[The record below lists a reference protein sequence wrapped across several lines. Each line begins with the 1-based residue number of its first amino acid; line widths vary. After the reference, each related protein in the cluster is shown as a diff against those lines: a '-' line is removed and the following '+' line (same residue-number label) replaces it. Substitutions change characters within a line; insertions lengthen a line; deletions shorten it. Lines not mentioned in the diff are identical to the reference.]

1 MKRTGKLLLLIALA
15 LPAVSLLLPA
25 ADAQVTAEI
34 SASRIGMDD
43 TLLYT
48 LTFRDIENPR
58 QPDLSYLDDFKVLQT
73 ARSSEFQFS
82 DGAATSSTRFTYYL
96 MPTRTGRLPLPPV
109 TYQHQGREYRTA
121 AFAVEVV
128 KGSLAQPPRPQ
139 SAPPSLFDDDFFSSP
154 FANARRQPV
163 DAFLRAV
170 VSKPECVRGEQILFR
185 VLLYTR
191 SRIEAVNMLSS
202 ASFAGFWQEWFPT
215 PQSIA
220 PASENVKGVIY
231 QVYEIRKAALF
242 PSEAGLLAI
251 PPLQFELQ
259 LADLASA
266 LMSSQELRRSTAEL
280 KVRVS
285 EPPAAARG
293 LPVGRF
299 TFSLDSPRREADVNE
314 IVTLR
319 LRISG
324 SGNTKAILPP
334 ALPESDM
341 AVVYPP
347 KVTHETSFAAA
358 AVSGTLTAEIP
369 VAFKRRG
376 EALFPP
382 VEFRYYDPERNAVVG
397 LRSDP
402 LRLAVSGEKR
412 APAVT
417 RTLPG
422 SAVVQEGEDI
432 EFIRDGPLPVLAR
445 PLHRQGWFL
454 PLLLALFAV
463 NLLTLL
469 KAAAWDRGIAASAG
483 MRHRRILAAALKEL
497 DAARRPED
505 LAPVVERFL
514 CAKLGLGLSEVS
526 DRRVAEALA
535 EKGLARG
542 DIDRLLF
549 LKGQSELARFAP
561 GGKSALELRRDL
573 QALRA
578 LFRAVD
584 RRTR

>member
-1 MKRTGKLLLLIALA
+1 MRRTGKLLLLVA
-15 LPAVSLLLPA
+15 LLLAPARLRA
-25 ADAQVTAEI
+25 ADAEVKAEI
-34 SASRIGMDD
+34 SAAKIGLDD
-43 TLLYT
+43 TLIYT
-48 LTFRDIENPR
+48 LTFRDIENPQ

-73 ARSSEFQFS
+73 ARSSEFQFR
-82 DGAATSSTRFTYYL
+82 DGAATSTTRFTYYL
-96 MPTRTGRLPLPPV
+96 MPTRTGRLPLPSV
-109 TYQHQGREYRTA
+109 TTQHQGREYRTA
-121 AFAVEVV
+121 AFTVEVV
-128 KGSLAQPPRPQ
+128 KGSLAQPSRPQ
-139 SAPPSLFDDDFFSSP
+139 AAPPSLFDDDFFSSP

-163 DAFLRAV
+163 DAFLRAL
-170 VSKPECVRGEQILFR
+170 VSKPECLKGEQILFR

-220 PASENVKGVIY
+220 PRTENVKGVIY

-242 PSEAGLLAI
+242 PGESGLLSI

-259 LADLASA
+259 LADLTSA

-299 TFSLDSPRREADVNE
+299 SFTLDSPRREADVNE

-334 ALPESDM
+334 ALPDNDM

-347 KVTHETSFAAA
+347 KVSHEISFAEG
-358 AVSGTLTAEIP
+358 AVSGTLAAEIP
-369 VAFKRRG
+369 LAFKRRG
-376 EALFPP
+376 EAVFPP

-402 LRLAVSGEKR
+402 IRLAVSGEKQS
-412 APAVT
+412 PALS

-422 SAVVQEGEDI
+422 SAVVQQGEDI
-432 EFIRDGPLPVLAR
+432 EFIRDGPLPALAR

-454 PLLLALFAV
+454 PLLAGLFAANLLAL
-463 NLLTLL
+463 L
-469 KAAAWDRGIAASAG
+469 KVTAWDRGIAASAG
-483 MRHRRILAAALKEL
+483 MRHRRILATALREL

-514 CAKLGLGLSEVS
+514 CAKLGLGLCDIS
-526 DRRVAEALA
+526 DRRVAGALA
-535 EKGLARG
+535 DKGLAQG
-542 DIDRLLF
+542 DIERLLF

-561 GGKSALELRRDL
+561 GGKSALELRRDR

>member
-1 MKRTGKLLLLIALA
+1 MKRTGKLLLLVAL
-15 LPAVSLLLPA
+15 LLAAARLPA
-25 ADAQVTAEI
+25 ADAEVKAEI
-34 SASRIGMDD
+34 SSSKIGLDD
-43 TLLYT
+43 TLIFT
-48 LTFRDIENPR
+48 LTFRDIENPQ

-73 ARSSEFQFS
+73 SRSSEFQFS
-82 DGAATSSTRFTYYL
+82 NGASFSSTRFTYYL
-96 MPTRTGRLPLPPV
+96 MPTRTGRLSLPPV
-109 TYQHQGREYRTA
+109 TCRLQGRECRTA
-121 AFAVEVV
+121 AFTVEVV
-128 KGSLAQPPRPQ
+128 KGSLAQPARPQ
-139 SAPPSLFDDDFFSSP
+139 AAPPSLFDDDFFSSP
-154 FANARRQPV
+154 FAGARRQPV
-163 DAFLRAV
+163 DAYLRAV
-170 VSKPECVRGEQILFR
+170 VSKPECLKGEQILFR

-191 SRIEAVNMLSS
+191 NRIEAVNMLSS

-220 PASENVKGVIY
+220 PATENVKGVIY

-242 PSEAGLLAI
+242 PGEAGLLAI

-259 LADLASA
+259 LADPSSA
-266 LMSSQELRRSTAEL
+266 FLSSQALRRSTAEL
-280 KVRVS
+280 KVRVN

-299 TFSLDSPRREADVNE
+299 AFALESPRREADVNE

-347 KVTHETSFAAA
+347 KVTHETSFAEA
-358 AVSGTLTAEIP
+358 AVNGALTAEIP
-369 VAFKRRG
+369 VAFKHRG
-376 EALFPP
+376 EAVFPP
-382 VEFRYYDPERNAVVG
+382 VEFRYFDPERNAVVG
-397 LRSDP
+397 LRSAP
-402 LRLAVSGEKR
+402 LRLQVSGEKQS
-412 APAVT
+412 PAMT

-432 EFIRDGPLPVLAR
+432 EFLRDGPLPALAR
-445 PLHRQGWFL
+445 PLHRQAWFL
-454 PLLLALFAV
+454 PLLAALFAV
-463 NLLTLL
+463 NLLALL
-469 KAAAWDRGIAASAG
+469 KITAWDRGIAASAG
-483 MRHRRILAAALKEL
+483 MRHRRILAAALREL
-497 DAARRPED
+497 DTARRPED
-505 LAPVVERFL
+505 LAPVMERFL

-561 GGKSALELRRDL
+561 GGKSALELRRDR
-573 QALRA
+573 QTLRE